1 VQTLT
6 KKFFSTIRPSDT
18 ELVLVKLERAMRD
31 VLEKLNLPELELY
44 AQSAIVDNFT
54 SPAVARPKSP
64 EPTPNGAD
72 ISPGPMSSLI
82 DVTRISGLR
91 TQLRSVKQRRR
102 GGYKRMNFDLVS
114 KEKITLAE
122 AEEMLAV

>member
-1 VQTLT
+1 
-6 KKFFSTIRPSDT
+6 
-18 ELVLVKLERAMRD
+18 MRD
-31 VLEKLNLPELELY
+31 VLEKLNLPELDLY
-44 AQSAIVDNFT
+44 AQATIVDNFT
-54 SPAVARPKSP
+54 SPKVTRPKSP
-64 EPTPNGAD
+64 EPTTDGAD

-102 GGYKRMNFDLVS
+102 GGYKRMDFDLVS

>member
-1 VQTLT
+1 MVIHFLR
-6 KKFFSTIRPSDT
+6 SSET
-18 ELVLVKLERAMRD
+18 ELSIAKLERAMRD
-31 VLEKLNLPELELY
+31 VLEKLNLPELEVY
-44 AQSAIVDNFT
+44 AQSTIADNFT
-54 SPAVARPKSP
+54 SPKVTRPKSP
-64 EPTPNGAD
+64 EPTTNGAD

-91 TQLRSVKQRRR
+91 TQLRSAKQRRR
-102 GGYKRMNFDLVS
+102 GGYKRMDFDLVS